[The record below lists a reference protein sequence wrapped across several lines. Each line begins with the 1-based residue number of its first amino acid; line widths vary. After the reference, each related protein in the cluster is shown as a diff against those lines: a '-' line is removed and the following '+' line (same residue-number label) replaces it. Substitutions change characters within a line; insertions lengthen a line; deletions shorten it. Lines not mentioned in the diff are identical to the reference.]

1 MINLPELEYDFYGAV
16 LVSILFG
23 SRREMTLTFE
33 LWPRVGKQLSAS
45 FRQGEGVDIAVR
57 FGGVHNFEDVKAY
70 WESWRQNPS
79 LHYLRYCDGKHSKP
93 GSLFFEIEF
102 DRTDDHIMIH
112 CQHITVTR
120 L

>member
-45 FRQGEGVDIAVR
+45 FRRGEGVNVAVR
-57 FGGVHNFEDVKAY
+57 FGGVYNFEDVKACSGN
-70 WESWRQNPS
+70 WPQNPS

-93 GSLFFEIEF
+93 GSLFFEVEF
-102 DRTDDHIMIH
+102 DRTDDYTVIH
-112 CQHITVTR
+112 CQNITVTR

>member
-93 GSLFFEIEF
+93 GSLFFEVEF
-102 DRTDDHIMIH
+102 DRTDDYTVIH
-112 CQHITVTR
+112 CQNITVTR